1 MDFIKRGAVAAVAPA
16 FVLSIFIGISTGLSS
31 AQADSGSAP
40 LTTEQAKKLK
50 NPIPYSKKSIAQG
63 RVLFGQ
69 FCTGCH
75 GPDGKATV
83 DVIADATDLT
93 APKSYRDGSSDGE
106 IFRSIR
112 DGQGA
117 SMPAFK
123 TQLHSEEDMWNLV
136 NFIHSLWPESM
147 RPPLQPDKDAAPQA
161 GKSK

>member
-1 MDFIKRGAVAAVAPA
+1 VHLQRRGRRAVAVS
-16 FVLSIFIGISTGLSS
+16 FIVLLGS
-31 AQADSGSAP
+31 AIVPLWQGSAHADSKSAP
-40 LTTEQAKKLK
+40 LTAEQAKKLK
-50 NPIPYSKKSIAQG
+50 NPVPNTRKSIAAG
-63 RVLFGQ
+63 KVTFGQ

-93 APKSYRDGSSDGE
+93 SPKDYRDGSSDGE

-112 DGQGA
+112 DGQSA

-123 TQLHSEEDMWNLV
+123 TQLSSEEDIWNLV
-136 NFIHSLWPESM
+136 NFIHSLWPDSM
-147 RPPLQPDKDAAPQA
+147 RPALQEDAAHG

>member
-1 MDFIKRGAVAAVAPA
+1 MRITILILLAA
-16 FVLSIFIGISTGLSS
+16 SIAASQETAKPG
-31 AQADSGSAP
+31 SGP
-40 LTTEQAKKLK
+40 LTADEAKKLK
-50 NPIPYSKKSIAQG
+50 NPVPYSKKSIGQG
-63 RVLFGQ
+63 RGTFVR
-69 FCTGCH
+69 FCVGCH

-93 APKSYRDGSSDGE
+93 DPKTWKDGITDGE

-112 DGQGA
+112 DGQNA

-123 TQLHSEEDMWNLV
+123 TQLRQEEDIWNLV

-147 RPPLQPDKDAAPQA
+147 RPPLQESNEPT